1 MDVLGRHGF
10 ENLLQYSLRG
20 WRVCCPLVEM
30 KEKIASKQVRAARG
44 GMWLVTSERGGG
56 RVPCG
61 TRMSRLHLLQ
71 LIVGLLHSGFQR
83 FD

>member
-10 ENLLQYSLRG
+10 ENLLQYALRA
-20 WRVCCPLVEM
+20 WRVCCPLVET

-44 GMWLVTSERGGG
+44 GTRSVTSERGGG
-56 RVPCG
+56 ERASWN
-61 TRMSRLHLLQ
+61 THERLHLLQ